1 MNNILLN
8 FIRDLSMTGQP
19 DYAMYYVALH
29 FEIGIYRS
37 DITCKLTV
45 FQDTI

>member
-1 MNNILLN
+1 MNIILLN
-8 FIRDLSMTGQP
+8 FFRHLSNTGQP
-19 DYAMYYVALH
+19 DYAMYYVALQ

-37 DITCKLTV
+37 DIKLTV